1 MDHIL
6 DQQVFA
12 SVIARNTR
20 TRIGPIEGPLVTQN
34 HQSTA
39 GISARRGRRLA
50 PLAAAAAVIAVAA
63 TGCTTG
69 GGTGPGAAAAGQIST
84 DTIRTVLSADP
95 TSFAPVE
102 VRNADDY
109 AANRLLFSTL
119 VRRDEN
125 NKIVSDLASKWDI
138 TPTQG
143 TFTIR
148 GGATCSDG
156 TPITAGVVA
165 ESLKVFAAPDSKS
178 SFRPLVLGD
187 GPATVTADDAAGTVT
202 VKLALPWTDLLQGM
216 SLHATGIVCPAG
228 LKDPKALTT
237 GDVAGAFSG
246 PYTLSKKQHGVAYT
260 FALRDD
266 YKTWPA
272 YETKIEGTPAK
283 TIEASVNANASAISN
298 ELLTG
303 TKDIANIRGKD
314 TTRFDGNKDFS
325 TQVIPQGSL
334 YMMFNERPGHPFTD
348 PALRRALA
356 QALNVTAFNQ
366 AASGGLGEIYSS
378 FAHPGVP
385 CSNKDTG
392 LLIKTDPAA
401 AQKALAGVKIRMVGA
416 QIFGPNGAANTYV
429 AEALRAA
436 GADIELRNVDLA
448 TWSTDLTQKLDTW
461 DVTVMGGINAGGT
474 MYGALSTVIGTPVEK
489 GGLNWGGLENQP
501 VLDLVSKAMTQ
512 TDDAERCGTY
522 QEAQKIMIGEAHV
535 IPLASLPSQ
544 VTIRSGFAM
553 HTMNG
558 QPDESTMR
566 ITK

>member
-1 MDHIL
+1 MKQHP
-6 DQQVFA
+6 QA
-12 SVIARNTR
+12 PARTTGR
-20 TRIGPIEGPLVTQN
+20 
-34 HQSTA
+34 
-39 GISARRGRRLA
+39 RRLA
-50 PLAAAAAVIAVAA
+50 TLATAAVVVSVAA

-69 GGTGPGAAAAGQIST
+69 GASSGATAGGQVST
-84 DTIRTVLSADP
+84 DTIRTVVNADP
-95 TSFAPVE
+95 TTFAPVE

-109 AANRLLFSTL
+109 TFNRLLFSTL

-148 GGATCSDG
+148 SGATCSDG

-165 ESLKVFAAPDSKS
+165 ESLKVFASPDSKS

-187 GPATVTADDAAGTVT
+187 GPATVSADDAASTVT
-202 VKLALPWTDLLQGM
+202 IKLAQPWTDLLQGL
-216 SLHATGIVCPAG
+216 SLHATSIVCPAG
-228 LKDPKALTT
+228 LKDPKGLTT

-246 PYTLSKKQHGVAYT
+246 PYTLTKKQHGVGYT
-260 FALRDD
+260 FTLRSD

-272 YETKIEGTPAK
+272 YDKIEGTPAR
-283 TIEASVNANASAISN
+283 TIEASVNSNASAIAN

-325 TQVIPQGSL
+325 TAVIPQGSL
-334 YMMFNERPGHPFTD
+334 YMMFNEREGHPFTD
-348 PALRRALA
+348 PALRKAVA

-366 AASGGLGEIYSS
+366 AATGGLGELYSS

-385 CSNKDTG
+385 CSNKDTS
-392 LLIKTDPAA
+392 LLIKSDPAA
-401 AQKALAGVKIRMVGA
+401 AQKVLAGVKIRMVGA
-416 QIFGPNGAANTYV
+416 QVFGPNGAANTYV

-436 GADIELRNVDLA
+436 GAEIELRNVDVA
-448 TWSTDLTQKLDTW
+448 TWSTELTQKIDGW
-461 DVTVMGGINAGGT
+461 DITVMGGINAGGT
-474 MYGALSTVIGTPVEK
+474 MNGALSTVVGTPVEK
-489 GGLNWGGLENQP
+489 GGLNWGGAVNQP
-501 VLDLVSKAMTQ
+501 VVDLESKAMTQ
-512 TDDAERCGTY
+512 TDSTERCATY
-522 QEAQKIMIGEAHV
+522 QEAQKIMISDAHV
-535 IPLASLPSQ
+535 IPLSSLPSQ
-544 VTIRSGFAM
+544 VTVRSGFAM

>member
-1 MDHIL
+1 M
-6 DQQVFA
+6 
-12 SVIARNTR
+12 
-20 TRIGPIEGPLVTQN
+20 TQTFPP
-34 HQSTA
+34 TA
-39 GISARRGRRLA
+39 GNAARRGHRLA
-50 PLAAAAAVIAVAA
+50 PVATAVVAIAVVA

-69 GGTGPGAAAAGQIST
+69 TGTTAGSPAAGQVST
-84 DTIRTVLSADP
+84 DTIRTVVNADP

-109 AANRLLFSTL
+109 ASNRLLFSTL

-125 NKIVSDLASKWDI
+125 NKIVPDLATRWDI

-148 GGATCSDG
+148 SGATCADG

-165 ESLKVFAAPDSKS
+165 ESLKVFASPNSKS
-178 SFRPLVLGD
+178 SFRPLVLGQ
-187 GPATVTADDAAGTVT
+187 GPATVTADEAAGTVT
-202 VKLALPWTDLLQGM
+202 VQLAQPWTDLLQGL

-228 LKDPKALTT
+228 LKDPKALTA
-237 GDVAGAFSG
+237 GDIPGAFSG
-246 PYTLSKKQHGVAYT
+246 PYTLTKKQHGVAYT
-260 FALRDD
+260 FTLRDD
-266 YKTWPA
+266 FKAWPE
-272 YETKIEGTPAK
+272 YQTEIPGTPAK
-283 TIEASVNANASAISN
+283 TIEASVNTNASAVSN

-303 TKDIANIRGKD
+303 TKDIATIRGKD
-314 TTRFDGNKDFS
+314 ATRFDGNKDFS

-348 PALRRALA
+348 PALRQAVA
-356 QALNVTAFNQ
+356 QALNASAFNQ
-366 AASGGLGEIYSS
+366 AASGGLGELYSS

-385 CSNKDTG
+385 CSNQDEG
-392 LLIKTDPAA
+392 LLIKPDPAA
-401 AQKALAGVKIRMVGA
+401 AKAALAGVKIRMVGA
-416 QIFGPNGAANTYV
+416 QVFGPNGAANTYV

-461 DVTVMGGINAGGT
+461 DITVMGGINAGGT

-512 TDDAERCGTY
+512 TDDTERCGTY
-522 QEAQKIMIGEAHV
+522 QEAQKLMISEAHV

>member
-50 PLAAAAAVIAVAA
+50 PLAAAAAVIAVAT
-63 TGCTTG
+63 TGCTSG
-69 GGTGPGAAAAGQIST
+69 GGTGPGAAAVGQLST

-109 AANRLLFSTL
+109 AVNRLLFSTL

-125 NKIVSDLASKWDI
+125 NKIVSDLASRWDI

-202 VKLALPWTDLLQGM
+202 VKLAQPWTDLLQGM

-348 PALRRALA
+348 PALRRAVA

-392 LLIKTDPAA
+392 LLIKSDPAA
-401 AQKALAGVKIRMVGA
+401 AQQALAGVKIRMVGA

-461 DVTVMGGINAGGT
+461 DITVMGGINAGGT
-474 MYGALSTVIGTPVEK
+474 MYGALSPVIGTPVEK

-512 TDDAERCGTY
+512 TDAAQRCATY

>member
-1 MDHIL
+1 M
-6 DQQVFA
+6 
-12 SVIARNTR
+12 
-20 TRIGPIEGPLVTQN
+20 TQIFPP
-34 HQSTA
+34 TA
-39 GISARRGRRLA
+39 GTAARRGRRLA
-50 PLAAAAAVIAVAA
+50 PLAAAAVAIAVAA

-69 GGTGPGAAAAGQIST
+69 TATTGSTAAGQVST
-84 DTIRTVLSADP
+84 DTIRTVVNADP

-109 AANRLLFSTL
+109 GVNRLLFSTL

-125 NKIVSDLASKWDI
+125 NKIVPDLATKWDI

-148 GGATCSDG
+148 SGATCADG

-165 ESLKVFAAPDSKS
+165 ESLKVFASPDSKS
-178 SFRPLVLGD
+178 SFRPLVLGE

-202 VKLALPWTDLLQGM
+202 VKLAQPWTDLLQGL

-228 LKDPKALTT
+228 LKDPKALTA
-237 GDVAGAFSG
+237 GDIPGAFSG
-246 PYTLSKKQHGVAYT
+246 PYTLTKKQHGVAYT
-260 FALRDD
+260 FTLRDD
-266 YKTWPA
+266 FKAWPE
-272 YETKIEGTPAK
+272 YETEIPGTPAK
-283 TIEASVNANASAISN
+283 TIEASVNANASAVSN

-303 TKDIANIRGKD
+303 TKDIATIRGKD
-314 TTRFDGNKDFS
+314 ATRFDGNKDFS

-334 YMMFNERPGHPFTD
+334 YMMFNERPGHPFND
-348 PALRRALA
+348 PALRQAVA
-356 QALNVTAFNQ
+356 QALDATAFNQ
-366 AASGGLGEIYSS
+366 AASGGLGELYSS

-385 CSNKDTG
+385 CSNQDAG
-392 LLIKTDPAA
+392 LLIKPDPAA
-401 AQKALAGVKIRMVGA
+401 AKAALAGVKIRMVGA
-416 QIFGPNGAANTYV
+416 QVFGPNGAANTYV
-429 AEALRAA
+429 AEALRSA

-461 DVTVMGGINAGGT
+461 DITVMGGINAGGT

-501 VLDLVSKAMTQ
+501 VLDLVAKAMTQ
-512 TDDAERCGTY
+512 TDDTERCGTY
-522 QEAQKIMIGEAHV
+522 QEAQKLMISEAHV

>member
-1 MDHIL
+1 
-6 DQQVFA
+6 
-12 SVIARNTR
+12 VIQTFPPA
-20 TRIGPIEGPLVTQN
+20 
-34 HQSTA
+34 A
-39 GISARRGRRLA
+39 GTGARRGRRLA
-50 PLAAAAAVIAVAA
+50 PLAAAAVAVAVAA

-69 GGTGPGAAAAGQIST
+69 SAPAGSNAPGQAST
-84 DTIRTVLSADP
+84 DTIRTVVNADP

-109 AANRLLFSTL
+109 GINRLLFSTL

-125 NKIVSDLASKWDI
+125 NKIVPDLATKWDI

-148 GGATCSDG
+148 SGATCSDG

-165 ESLKVFAAPDSKS
+165 GSLKVFASPDSKS
-178 SFRPLVLGD
+178 SFRPLVLGE
-187 GPATVTADDAAGTVT
+187 GPAVVTADEAAGTVT
-202 VKLALPWTDLLQGM
+202 VKLAQPWTDLLQGL
-216 SLHATGIVCPAG
+216 SLHAAGIVCPAG
-228 LKDPKALTT
+228 LKDPKALTA
-237 GDVAGAFSG
+237 GDIPGAFSG
-246 PYTLSKKQHGVAYT
+246 PYTLTKKQHGVAYT
-260 FALRDD
+260 FTLRED
-266 YKTWPA
+266 YKTWPE
-272 YETKIEGTPAK
+272 YQTEISGTPAR
-283 TIEASVNANASAISN
+283 TIEASVNANASAVSN

-303 TKDIANIRGKD
+303 TKDLATIRGKD
-314 TTRFDGNKDFS
+314 ATRFGGNKDFS

-348 PALRRALA
+348 PALRKAVA
-356 QALNVTAFNQ
+356 QALDAAAFNQ
-366 AASGGLGEIYSS
+366 AASGGLGELYSS

-385 CSNKDTG
+385 CSNKDAG
-392 LLIKTDPAA
+392 LLIKSDPAA
-401 AQKALAGVKIRMVGA
+401 AKATLAGVKIRMVGA
-416 QIFGPNGAANTYV
+416 QVFGPNGAANTYV
-429 AEALRAA
+429 AEALRSA

-461 DVTVMGGINAGGT
+461 DITVMGGINAGGT

-512 TDDAERCGTY
+512 TDETERCGTY
-522 QEAQKIMIGEAHV
+522 QEAQKLMISEAHV

>member
-1 MDHIL
+1 MPHPSC
-6 DQQVFA
+6 A
-12 SVIARNTR
+12 
-20 TRIGPIEGPLVTQN
+20 RIGSTEGQFVKQN
-34 HQSTA
+34 HPSKA
-39 GISARRGRRLA
+39 GSAARPGRRLA

-69 GGTGPGAAAAGQIST
+69 GGASAGPTAGGQFST
-84 DTIRTVLSADP
+84 DTIRTVLNADP

-109 AANRLLFSTL
+109 MANRLLFSTL

-125 NKIVSDLASKWDI
+125 NKIVSDLATTWDI
-138 TPTQG
+138 TSTQG
-143 TFTIR
+143 IFTIR
-148 GGATCSDG
+148 SGAACSDG
-156 TPITAGVVA
+156 TPITASVVA
-165 ESLKVFAAPDSKS
+165 ESLKVFASPDSKS
-178 SFRPLVLGD
+178 SFRPLALGE
-187 GPATVTADDAAGTVT
+187 GPATVTADDAASTVT
-202 VKLALPWTDLLQGM
+202 IKLAQPWTDLLQGM

-228 LKDPKALTT
+228 LKDPKALTA

-246 PYTLSKKQHGVAYT
+246 PYTLAKKQHGVGYT
-260 FALRDD
+260 FTLRDD

-272 YETKIEGTPAK
+272 YETKIAGKPAT
-283 TIEASVNANASAISN
+283 TIEASVNANASAVSN

-314 TTRFDGNKDFS
+314 STRFDGNKDF
-325 TQVIPQGSL
+325 TATTIPQGSL

-348 PALRRALA
+348 PTLRKAVA

-366 AASGGLGEIYSS
+366 ATSGGLGEIYSS

-385 CSNKDTG
+385 CSNTDNS

-401 AQKALAGVKIRMVGA
+401 AQQALAGVKIRMVGA
-416 QIFGPNGAANTYV
+416 QVFGPNGAANTYV

-461 DVTVMGGINAGGT
+461 DITVMGGINAGGT
-474 MYGALSTVIGTPVEK
+474 MFGALSTVVGTPVEK

-501 VLDLVSKAMTQ
+501 VLDLVAKAMAQ
-512 TDDAERCGTY
+512 TDATERCATY
-522 QEAQKIMIGEAHV
+522 EEAQKVMIGEAHV
-535 IPLASLPSQ
+535 VPLASLPSQ

>member
-1 MDHIL
+1 MI
-6 DQQVFA
+6 QK
-12 SVIARNTR
+12 
-20 TRIGPIEGPLVTQN
+20 

-39 GISARRGRRLA
+39 GTSARLGRRLA
-50 PLAAAAAVIAVAA
+50 TLAAAAAAITVAA

-69 GGTGPGAAAAGQIST
+69 AGSGAAASGEVST
-84 DTIRTVLSADP
+84 DTINTVLSADP

-109 AANRLLFSTL
+109 MANRLLFSTL

-148 GGATCSDG
+148 DGATCSDG

-165 ESLKVFAAPDSKS
+165 ESLKVFASPDSKS
-178 SFRPLVLGD
+178 SFRPLVLGE
-187 GPATVTADDAAGTVT
+187 GPAKVTADESAGTVT
-202 VKLALPWTDLLQGM
+202 VKLAQPWTDLLQGM

-228 LKDPKALTT
+228 LKDPKGLTA
-237 GDVAGAFSG
+237 GDIAGAFSG
-246 PYTLSKKQHGVAYT
+246 PYALTKKQHGVGYSFT
-260 FALRDD
+260 LRDD
-266 YKTWPA
+266 YTTWPA

-303 TKDIANIRGKD
+303 TKDIATIRGKD
-314 TTRFDGNKDFS
+314 STRFEGNQEFS
-325 TQVIPQGSL
+325 TETIPQGSL

-348 PALRRALA
+348 PALRKAVA
-356 QALNVTAFNQ
+356 QALNTTAFNQ
-366 AASGGLGEIYSS
+366 ATSGGLGEVYTS

-385 CSNKDTG
+385 CSSTDTE
-392 LLIKTDPAA
+392 LLIQSDPAA
-401 AQKALAGVKIRMVGA
+401 SQKALAGVKIRMVGA
-416 QIFGPNGAANTYV
+416 QIFGPNGASNTYV

-436 GADIELRNVDLA
+436 GADIELSNVDLA
-448 TWSTDLTQKLDTW
+448 TWSTELTQKVDTW
-461 DVTVMGGINAGGT
+461 DLTVMGGINAGGT
-474 MYGALSTVIGTPVEK
+474 MFGALSTVIGTPVEQ

-501 VLDLVSKAMTQ
+501 VLDLVAKAMKQ
-512 TDDAERCGTY
+512 TDPSERCGTY
-522 QEAQKIMIGEAHV
+522 QEAQRVMIGQAHV

>member
-1 MDHIL
+1 MIQTFPHT
-6 DQQVFA
+6 
-12 SVIARNTR
+12 S
-20 TRIGPIEGPLVTQN
+20 G
-34 HQSTA
+34 TA
-39 GISARRGRRLA
+39 VRRGRRLA
-50 PLAAAAAVIAVAA
+50 PLAAAAVAVVVAA

-69 GGTGPGAAAAGQIST
+69 GTPTTGSPAAGQAST
-84 DTIRTVLSADP
+84 DTIRAVVNADP

-109 AANRLLFSTL
+109 GINRLLFSTL

-125 NKIVSDLASKWDI
+125 NQIVPDLATKWDI

-148 GGATCSDG
+148 SGATCADG

-165 ESLKVFAAPDSKS
+165 ESLKVFASPDSKS
-178 SFRPLVLGD
+178 SFRPLVLGE

-202 VKLALPWTDLLQGM
+202 VKLAQPWTDLLQGL

-228 LKDPKALTT
+228 LKDPKALTA
-237 GDVAGAFSG
+237 GDIPGAFSG
-246 PYTLSKKQHGVAYT
+246 PYTLTKKQHGVAYT
-260 FALRDD
+260 FTLREDF
-266 YKTWPA
+266 KAWPEYRTEIA
-272 YETKIEGTPAK
+272 GTPAK
-283 TIEASVNANASAISN
+283 TIEVSVNANASAVSN
-298 ELLTG
+298 ELLTA
-303 TKDIANIRGKD
+303 TKDLATIRGKD
-314 TTRFDGNKDFS
+314 ATRFDGNKDFS

-334 YMMFNERPGHPFTD
+334 YIMFNERTGHPFTD
-348 PALRRALA
+348 PALRKAVA
-356 QALNVTAFNQ
+356 QALDATAFNQ
-366 AASGGLGEIYSS
+366 AASGGLGELYSS

-385 CSNKDTG
+385 CSNKDAG
-392 LLIKTDPAA
+392 LLIKSDPAA
-401 AQKALAGVKIRMVGA
+401 AKATLTGVKIRMVGA
-416 QIFGPNGAANTYV
+416 QVFGANGAANTYV
-429 AEALRAA
+429 AEALRSA

-501 VLDLVSKAMTQ
+501 VLDMVSKAMTQ
-512 TDDAERCGTY
+512 TDDTERCATY
-522 QEAQKIMIGEAHV
+522 QDAQKLMISEAHV
-535 IPLASLPSQ
+535 VPLASLPSQ

>member
-1 MDHIL
+1 M
-6 DQQVFA
+6 
-12 SVIARNTR
+12 
-20 TRIGPIEGPLVTQN
+20 TQ
-34 HQSTA
+34 TFPPAA
-39 GISARRGRRLA
+39 GIAARPGRRLA
-50 PLAAAAAVIAVAA
+50 PFAAVAVAIAVAA

-69 GGTGPGAAAAGQIST
+69 TATTGSTAGQAST
-84 DTIRTVLSADP
+84 DTIRTVVNADP

-109 AANRLLFSTL
+109 GINRLLFSTL

-125 NKIVSDLASKWDI
+125 NKIVPDLATKWDI

-148 GGATCSDG
+148 SGASCADG

-165 ESLKVFAAPDSKS
+165 ESLKVFASPDSKS
-178 SFRPLVLGD
+178 SFRPLVLGE

-202 VKLALPWTDLLQGM
+202 VKLAQPWTDLLQGL

-228 LKDPKALTT
+228 LKDPKALTA
-237 GDVAGAFSG
+237 GDIPGAFSG
-246 PYTLSKKQHGVAYT
+246 PYTLTKKQHGVAYT
-260 FALRDD
+260 FTLRDD
-266 YKTWPA
+266 YKAWPEYQTEIA
-272 YETKIEGTPAK
+272 GTPAR
-283 TIEASVNANASAISN
+283 TIEASVNANASAVSN

-303 TKDIANIRGKD
+303 TKDLATIRGKD
-314 TTRFDGNKDFS
+314 ATRFAGNKDFS

-348 PALRRALA
+348 PALRKAVA
-356 QALNVTAFNQ
+356 QALDATAFNQ
-366 AASGGLGEIYSS
+366 AASGGLGELYSS

-392 LLIKTDPAA
+392 LLIKPDPAA
-401 AQKALAGVKIRMVGA
+401 AKAALAGVKIRMVGA
-416 QIFGPNGAANTYV
+416 QVFGPNGAANTYV
-429 AEALRAA
+429 AEALRSA

-461 DVTVMGGINAGGT
+461 DITVMGGINAGGT

-512 TDDAERCGTY
+512 TDETERCGTY
-522 QEAQKIMIGEAHV
+522 QEAQKLMISEAHV

>member
-1 MDHIL
+1 MK
-6 DQQVFA
+6 
-12 SVIARNTR
+12 
-20 TRIGPIEGPLVTQN
+20 QN
-34 HQSTA
+34 SQSTA
-39 GISARRGRRLA
+39 DSVARRGRRSV
-50 PLAAAAAVIAVAA
+50 PLAAAVAVIAVA

-69 GGTGPGAAAAGQIST
+69 GTGSAPAASGQVST
-84 DTIRTVLSADP
+84 DTIRTVVNADP

-109 AANRLLFSTL
+109 TFNRLLFSTL

-125 NKIVSDLASKWDI
+125 NKIVSDLASKWEI

-148 GGATCSDG
+148 DGATCSDG
-156 TPITAGVVA
+156 TPITASVVA
-165 ESLKVFAAPDSKS
+165 ESLKVFASPDSKS
-178 SFRPLVLGD
+178 SFRTLALGD
-187 GPATVTADDAAGTVT
+187 GPATVTADDAASTVT
-202 VKLALPWTDLLQGM
+202 VKLAQPWTDLLQGM

-228 LKDPKALTT
+228 LKDPEALTA
-237 GDVAGAFSG
+237 GDVPGAFSG
-246 PYTLSKKQHGVAYT
+246 PYTLTKKQHGVGYT
-260 FALRDD
+260 FTLRED

-283 TIEASVNANASAISN
+283 TIEASVNANASAVSN

-303 TKDIANIRGKD
+303 TRDIANIRGKD
-314 TTRFDGNKDFS
+314 TTRFDGNKDF
-325 TQVIPQGSL
+325 TTEVIPQGSL
-334 YMMFNERPGHPFTD
+334 YIMFNERPGHPFTD
-348 PALRRALA
+348 AALRKAVA
-356 QALNVTAFNQ
+356 QALDAKAFNQ

-392 LLIKTDPAA
+392 LLIKTDPSAA
-401 AQKALAGVKIRMVGA
+401 AKTLAGIKIRMVGA
-416 QIFGPNGAANTYV
+416 QVFGPNGAANTYV

-448 TWSTDLTQKLDTW
+448 TWSTDLTQNIDSW

-474 MYGALSTVIGTPVEK
+474 MYGALSPVIGPPVEK
-489 GGLNWGGLENQP
+489 GGLNWGGFENQP
-501 VLDLVSKAMTQ
+501 VLDIVAKAMTQ
-512 TDDAERCGTY
+512 TDDAQRCKTY
-522 QEAQKIMIGEAHV
+522 QDAQKIMIQEAHV
-535 IPLASLPSQ
+535 VPLASLPSQ

-553 HTMNG
+553 QTFNG

>member
-12 SVIARNTR
+12 LLPHCPA
-20 TRIGPIEGPLVTQN
+20 LVPDQPKDHFVKQN

-39 GISARRGRRLA
+39 GNVARRGRSLV
-50 PLAAAAAVIAVAA
+50 PLAAAAAVIAVVT

-69 GGTGPGAAAAGQIST
+69 GASGGATVAGKVST
-84 DTIRTVLSADP
+84 DTIRTVLNADP

-109 AANRLLFSTL
+109 MANRLLFSTL

-125 NKIVSDLASKWDI
+125 NKIVSDLATKWDI

-148 GGATCSDG
+148 SGATCSDG

-165 ESLKVFAAPDSKS
+165 ESLKVFASPDSKS
-178 SFRPLVLGD
+178 SFRPLVLGE
-187 GPATVTADDAAGTVT
+187 GPATVTADDAASTVT
-202 VKLALPWTDLLQGM
+202 VKLAQPWTDLLQGM

-228 LKDPKALTT
+228 LKDPKALTA

-246 PYTLSKKQHGVAYT
+246 PYTLTKKQHGVGYT
-260 FALRDD
+260 FTLRDD

-314 TTRFDGNKDFS
+314 STRFDGNKDFS
-325 TQVIPQGSL
+325 TTTIPQGSL
-334 YMMFNERPGHPFTD
+334 YMMFNERPGHPFAD
-348 PALRRALA
+348 PAIRQAVA

-385 CSNKDTG
+385 CSNKDTS
-392 LLIKTDPAA
+392 LLIKPDPAA
-401 AQKALAGVKIRMVGA
+401 AQKVLAGVKIRMVGA
-416 QIFGPNGAANTYV
+416 QVFGPNGAANTYV

-436 GADIELRNVDLA
+436 GTDIELRNVDLA

-461 DVTVMGGINAGGT
+461 DITVMGGINAGGT
-474 MYGALSTVIGTPVEK
+474 MFGALSTVIGTPVEK

-501 VLDLVSKAMTQ
+501 VLDLVAKAMTQ
-512 TDDAERCGTY
+512 TDPTERCGTY
-522 QEAQKIMIGEAHV
+522 QEAQKVMISEAHV

-544 VTIRSGFAM
+544 ITIRSGFAM

>member
-1 MDHIL
+1 M
-6 DQQVFA
+6 
-12 SVIARNTR
+12 
-20 TRIGPIEGPLVTQN
+20 TQTFPP
-34 HQSTA
+34 TA
-39 GISARRGRRLA
+39 GNAARRGRRLA
-50 PLAAAAAVIAVAA
+50 PLAAAAVAIAIAA

-69 GGTGPGAAAAGQIST
+69 TAATGSGAAGQAST
-84 DTIRTVLSADP
+84 DTIRTVINADP

-109 AANRLLFSTL
+109 GVNRLLFSTL

-125 NKIVSDLASKWDI
+125 NKIVPDLATKWDI

-148 GGATCSDG
+148 SGGTCADG

-165 ESLKVFAAPDSKS
+165 ESLKVFASPDSKS
-178 SFRPLVLGD
+178 SFRPLVLGG

-202 VKLALPWTDLLQGM
+202 VKLAQPWTDLLQGL

-228 LKDPKALTT
+228 LKDPKALTA
-237 GDVAGAFSG
+237 GDVPGAFSG
-246 PYTLSKKQHGVAYT
+246 PYTLTKKQHGVGYT
-260 FALRDD
+260 FTLRDD
-266 YKTWPA
+266 FKAWPE
-272 YETKIEGTPAK
+272 YQTEIPGTPAR
-283 TIEASVNANASAISN
+283 TIEASVNANASAVSN

-303 TKDIANIRGKD
+303 TKDIATIRGKD
-314 TTRFDGNKDFS
+314 ATRFDGNKDFS
-325 TQVIPQGSL
+325 AQVIPQGSL

-348 PALRRALA
+348 PALRKAVAHALDA
-356 QALNVTAFNQ
+356 TAFNQ
-366 AASGGLGEIYSS
+366 AASGGLGELYSS

-385 CSNKDTG
+385 CSNKDNG

-401 AQKALAGVKIRMVGA
+401 AKATLAGVKIRMVGA
-416 QIFGPNGAANTYV
+416 QVFGPNGAANTYV
-429 AEALRAA
+429 AEALRSA

-489 GGLNWGGLENQP
+489 GGLNWGGLENKP

-512 TDDAERCGTY
+512 ADDTERCATY
-522 QEAQKIMIGEAHV
+522 QEAQKLMINEAHV

>member
-1 MDHIL
+1 MK
-6 DQQVFA
+6 
-12 SVIARNTR
+12 
-20 TRIGPIEGPLVTQN
+20 QN

-39 GISARRGRRLA
+39 GNFARRGRGLV
-50 PLAAAAAVIAVAA
+50 PLAAAAAVIAVVT

-69 GGTGPGAAAAGQIST
+69 GASGGATAAGKVST
-84 DTIRTVLSADP
+84 DTIRTVLNADP

-109 AANRLLFSTL
+109 MANRLLFSTL

-125 NKIVSDLASKWDI
+125 NQIVSDLATKWDV
-138 TPTQG
+138 TPTEG

-148 GGATCSDG
+148 SGAACSDG

-165 ESLKVFAAPDSKS
+165 ESLKVFASPGSKS
-178 SFRPLVLGD
+178 SFRPLVLGE
-187 GPATVTADDAAGTVT
+187 GPATVTSDDAANTVT
-202 VKLALPWTDLLQGM
+202 VKLAQPWTDLLQGM

-228 LKDPKALTT
+228 LKDPKALTA

-246 PYTLSKKQHGVAYT
+246 PYTLTKKQHGVGYT
-260 FALRDD
+260 FTLRDD

-283 TIEASVNANASAISN
+283 TIEASVNANASAVSN

-314 TTRFDGNKDFS
+314 STRFDGNKDFS
-325 TQVIPQGSL
+325 TKTVPQGSL
-334 YMMFNERPGHPFTD
+334 YMMFNERPGHPFAD
-348 PALRRALA
+348 PALRKAVA

-385 CSNKDTG
+385 CSNKDTS
-392 LLIKTDPAA
+392 LLITPDPAA
-401 AQKALAGVKIRMVGA
+401 AQKALTGIKIRMVGA
-416 QIFGPNGAANTYV
+416 QVFGPNGAANTYV

-461 DVTVMGGINAGGT
+461 DITVMGGINAGGT
-474 MYGALSTVIGTPVEK
+474 MFGALSPVIGTPVEK

-501 VLDLVSKAMTQ
+501 VLDLVAKATTQ
-512 TDDAERCGTY
+512 TDPTERCGTY

-535 IPLASLPSQ
+535 IPMASLPSQ
-544 VTIRSGFAM
+544 ITTRSGFAM

>member
-1 MDHIL
+1 M
-6 DQQVFA
+6 
-12 SVIARNTR
+12 
-20 TRIGPIEGPLVTQN
+20 TQIFPPM
-34 HQSTA
+34 A
-39 GISARRGRRLA
+39 APAARRGRRLA
-50 PLAAAAAVIAVAA
+50 PFAAAAVVIAVAA

-69 GGTGPGAAAAGQIST
+69 AATTPGSTAAGQVST
-84 DTIRTVLSADP
+84 DTIRTVVNADP

-109 AANRLLFSTL
+109 AVNRFLFSTL

-125 NKIVSDLASKWDI
+125 NKIVPDLASKWDI
-138 TPTQG
+138 TPTRG

-148 GGATCSDG
+148 RGATCVDG

-165 ESLKVFAAPDSKS
+165 ESLKVFASPDSKS
-178 SFRPLVLGD
+178 SFRPLVLGE
-187 GPATVTADDAAGTVT
+187 GPATVTADDAAGTVI
-202 VKLALPWTDLLQGM
+202 VELAQPWTDLLQGL

-228 LKDPKALTT
+228 LADPKALTA
-237 GDVAGAFSG
+237 GDVPGAFSG
-246 PYTLSKKQHGVAYT
+246 PYTLTKKQHGVAYT
-260 FALRDD
+260 FTLRDG
-266 YKTWPA
+266 YKAWPE
-272 YETKIEGTPAK
+272 YQTEIPGTPAR
-283 TIEASVNANASAISN
+283 TIEASVNANASAVSN

-303 TKDIANIRGKD
+303 AKDIATIRGKD
-314 TTRFDGNKDFS
+314 ATRFDGNKDFS
-325 TQVIPQGSL
+325 AQVIPQGSL

-348 PALRRALA
+348 PALRKAVA
-356 QALNVTAFNQ
+356 QALDPTAFNQ
-366 AASGGLGEIYSS
+366 AASGGLGELYSS

-392 LLIKTDPAA
+392 RLIKSDPAA
-401 AQKALAGVKIRMVGA
+401 AKAALAGVRIRMVGA
-416 QIFGPNGAANTYV
+416 QVFGPNGAANTYV

-461 DVTVMGGINAGGT
+461 DITVMGGINAGGT

-501 VLDLVSKAMTQ
+501 ALDLVSEAMTQ
-512 TDDAERCGTY
+512 TDDSERCGTY
-522 QEAQKIMIGEAHV
+522 QEVQKLMIGDAHV
-535 IPLASLPSQ
+535 IPLAGLPAQ

>member
-1 MDHIL
+1 
-6 DQQVFA
+6 
-12 SVIARNTR
+12 
-20 TRIGPIEGPLVTQN
+20 VTQTFPP
-34 HQSTA
+34 TA
-39 GISARRGRRLA
+39 GTAARRGRRLA
-50 PLAAAAAVIAVAA
+50 PWAAAAAVIAVAA

-69 GGTGPGAAAAGQIST
+69 TATGSTAPGQVST
-84 DTIRTVLSADP
+84 DTIRTVVNADP

-109 AANRLLFSTL
+109 AVNRLLFSTL

-125 NKIVSDLASKWDI
+125 NKIVPDLATKWDV

-148 GGATCSDG
+148 SGATCADG

-165 ESLKVFAAPDSKS
+165 ESLKVFASPDSKS
-178 SFRPLVLGD
+178 SFRPLVLGE

-202 VKLALPWTDLLQGM
+202 VKLAQPWTDLLQGL

-228 LKDPKALTT
+228 LKDPKALTA
-237 GDVAGAFSG
+237 GNIPGAFSG
-246 PYTLSKKQHGVAYT
+246 PYTLTKKQHGVAYT
-260 FALRDD
+260 FTLRQDF
-266 YKTWPA
+266 KAWPEYQTEIA
-272 YETKIEGTPAK
+272 GTPAK
-283 TIEASVNANASAISN
+283 TIEASVNANASAVSN
-298 ELLTG
+298 ELLTA
-303 TKDIANIRGKD
+303 TKDLATIRGKD
-314 TTRFDGNKDFS
+314 ATRFDGNKDFT

-348 PALRRALA
+348 PALRKAVA
-356 QALNVTAFNQ
+356 QALDSTAFNQ
-366 AASGGLGEIYSS
+366 AASGGLGELYSS

-392 LLIKTDPAA
+392 LLIMSDTAA
-401 AQKALAGVKIRMVGA
+401 AKATLAGVKIRMVGA
-416 QIFGPNGAANTYV
+416 QVFGPNGAANTYV
-429 AEALRAA
+429 AEALRSA

-461 DVTVMGGINAGGT
+461 DITVMGGINAGGT

-489 GGLNWGGLENQP
+489 GGLNWGGLENHP

-522 QEAQKIMIGEAHV
+522 QEAQKLMISEAHV

>member
-1 MDHIL
+1 MI
-6 DQQVFA
+6 QK
-12 SVIARNTR
+12 
-20 TRIGPIEGPLVTQN
+20 

-39 GISARRGRRLA
+39 GTSAPLGRRLA
-50 PLAAAAAVIAVAA
+50 TLAAAAAAITVAA

-69 GGTGPGAAAAGQIST
+69 AGSGAGAPASGEVST
-84 DTIRTVLSADP
+84 DTINTVLSADP

-109 AANRLLFSTL
+109 MANRLLYSTL

-148 GGATCSDG
+148 DGATCSDG
-156 TPITAGVVA
+156 TPITASVVA
-165 ESLKVFAAPDSKS
+165 DSLKVFASPDSKS
-178 SFRPLVLGD
+178 SFRTLALGD
-187 GPATVTADDAAGTVT
+187 GPATVTADDSAGTVT
-202 VKLALPWTDLLQGM
+202 VKLAQPWTDLLQGM
-216 SLHATGIVCPAG
+216 SLHATGIACPAG
-228 LKDPKALTT
+228 LNDPKGLTA

-246 PYTLSKKQHGVAYT
+246 PYTLTKKQHGVGYSFT
-260 FALRDD
+260 LRDD
-266 YKTWPA
+266 YTTWPA
-272 YETKIEGTPAK
+272 FETKIEGTPAK

-303 TKDIANIRGKD
+303 TKDIATIRGKD
-314 TTRFDGNKDFS
+314 STRFEGNQDFN
-325 TQVIPQGSL
+325 TETIPQGSM
-334 YMMFNERPGHPFTD
+334 YIMFNERPGHPFAD
-348 PALRRALA
+348 PTLRKAVA
-356 QALNVTAFNQ
+356 QALNANAFNQ
-366 AASGGLGEIYSS
+366 ATSGGLGEVYTS

-385 CSNKDTG
+385 CSSTDTE
-392 LLIKTDPAA
+392 LLIKSDPAA

-416 QIFGPNGAANTYV
+416 QIFGPNGASNTYV

-448 TWSTDLTQKLDTW
+448 TWSTELTQKIDTW

-474 MYGALSTVIGTPVEK
+474 MYGALSPVIGPPVEQ
-489 GGLNWGGLENQP
+489 GGLNWGGFENQP
-501 VLDLVSKAMTQ
+501 VLDIVTKAMTQ
-512 TDDAERCGTY
+512 TDPTERCGTY
-522 QEAQKIMIGEAHV
+522 QEAQKVMIGEAHV
-535 IPLASLPSQ
+535 VPLASLPSQ

>member
-1 MDHIL
+1 
-6 DQQVFA
+6 
-12 SVIARNTR
+12 VIQTF
-20 TRIGPIEGPLVTQN
+20 P
-34 HQSTA
+34 HTA
-39 GISARRGRRLA
+39 GTVARRGRRLA
-50 PLAAAAAVIAVAA
+50 PLAAAAVAIAVAA

-69 GGTGPGAAAAGQIST
+69 TATTGSTAAGQAST
-84 DTIRTVLSADP
+84 DTIRTVVNADP

-109 AANRLLFSTL
+109 GINRLLFSTL

-125 NKIVSDLASKWDI
+125 NKIVPDLATKWDI

-148 GGATCSDG
+148 SGATCSDG

-165 ESLKVFAAPDSKS
+165 ESLKVFASPDSKS
-178 SFRPLVLGD
+178 SFRPLVLGE

-202 VKLALPWTDLLQGM
+202 VKLAQPWTDLLQGL

-228 LKDPKALTT
+228 LKDPKALTA
-237 GDVAGAFSG
+237 GDIPGAFSG
-246 PYTLSKKQHGVAYT
+246 PYTLTKKQHGVAYT
-260 FALRDD
+260 FTLREDF
-266 YKTWPA
+266 KAWPEYRTEIA
-272 YETKIEGTPAK
+272 GTPAK
-283 TIEASVNANASAISN
+283 TIEASVNANASAVSN

-303 TKDIANIRGKD
+303 TKDVATIRGKD
-314 TTRFDGNKDFS
+314 ATRFDGNKDFS

-334 YMMFNERPGHPFTD
+334 YMMFNERPGHPFND
-348 PALRRALA
+348 AALRKAVA
-356 QALNVTAFNQ
+356 QALDATAFNQ
-366 AASGGLGEIYSS
+366 AASGGLGELYSS

-385 CSNKDTG
+385 CSNKDAG
-392 LLIKTDPAA
+392 LLIKADPTAA
-401 AQKALAGVKIRMVGA
+401 KATLAGVKIRMVGA
-416 QIFGPNGAANTYV
+416 QVFGPNGAANTYV
-429 AEALRAA
+429 AEALRSA

-461 DVTVMGGINAGGT
+461 DITVMGGINAGGT

-501 VLDLVSKAMTQ
+501 VLDLVAKAMTQ
-512 TDDAERCGTY
+512 TNDTERCGTY
-522 QEAQKIMIGEAHV
+522 QEAQKLMISEAHV

>member
-1 MDHIL
+1 MI
-6 DQQVFA
+6 QTF
-12 SVIARNTR
+12 
-20 TRIGPIEGPLVTQN
+20 PP
-34 HQSTA
+34 TA
-39 GISARRGRRLA
+39 GTAARRGRRLA
-50 PLAAAAAVIAVAA
+50 PLAAAAVAIAVAA

-69 GGTGPGAAAAGQIST
+69 SAPTGSTAAGQAST
-84 DTIRTVLSADP
+84 DTIRTVVNADP

-109 AANRLLFSTL
+109 GINRLLFSTL

-125 NKIVSDLASKWDI
+125 NKIVPDLATKWDI

-148 GGATCSDG
+148 SGATCSDG

-165 ESLKVFAAPDSKS
+165 ESLKVFASPDSKS
-178 SFRPLVLGD
+178 SFRPLVLGE
-187 GPATVTADDAAGTVT
+187 GPAIVTADDAAGTVT
-202 VKLALPWTDLLQGM
+202 VKLAQPWTDLLQGL

-228 LKDPKALTT
+228 LKDPKALTA
-237 GDVAGAFSG
+237 GDIPGAFSG
-246 PYTLSKKQHGVAYT
+246 PYTLTKKQHGVAYT
-260 FALRDD
+260 FTLRED
-266 YKTWPA
+266 YKAWPE
-272 YETKIEGTPAK
+272 YQTEISGTPAR
-283 TIEASVNANASAISN
+283 TIEASVNANASAVSN

-303 TKDIANIRGKD
+303 TKDLATIRGKD
-314 TTRFDGNKDFS
+314 ATRFDGNKDFS

-348 PALRRALA
+348 PALRRAVA
-356 QALNVTAFNQ
+356 QALDSTAFNQ
-366 AASGGLGEIYSS
+366 ATSGGLGELYSS

-385 CSNKDTG
+385 CSNKDAG
-392 LLIKTDPAA
+392 LLIKSDPAA
-401 AQKALAGVKIRMVGA
+401 AKATLTGVKIRMVGA
-416 QIFGPNGAANTYV
+416 QVFGPNGAANTYV
-429 AEALRAA
+429 AEALRSA

-461 DVTVMGGINAGGT
+461 DITVMGGINAGGT

-512 TDDAERCGTY
+512 TDDTERCGTY
-522 QEAQKIMIGEAHV
+522 QEAQKLMISEAHV

>member
-1 MDHIL
+1 MIQKH
-6 DQQVFA
+6 QVPA
-12 SVIARNTR
+12 SA
-20 TRIGPIEGPLVTQN
+20 
-34 HQSTA
+34 
-39 GISARRGRRLA
+39 SARLRRPLL
-50 PLAAAAAVIAVAA
+50 PLAAAAAVVAIAA

-69 GGTGPGAAAAGQIST
+69 GASGNSAAAAGKAST
-84 DTIRTVLSADP
+84 DTIRTVFNADP
-95 TSFAPVE
+95 TTFAPVE

-109 AANRLLFSTL
+109 MANRLLFSTL

-125 NKIVSDLASKWDI
+125 NKIVSDLATKWDI

-148 GGATCSDG
+148 DGATCSDG
-156 TPITAGVVA
+156 TPINAGVVA
-165 ESLKVFAAPDSKS
+165 ESLKVFASPDSKS

-187 GPATVTADDAAGTVT
+187 GPATVTADDTAGTVT
-202 VKLALPWTDLLQGM
+202 VKLAQPWTDLLQGM

-228 LKDPKALTT
+228 LKDPKSLTA

-246 PYTLSKKQHGVAYT
+246 PYTLTKKQHGVGYT
-260 FALRDD
+260 FTLRDD

-283 TIEASVNANASAISN
+283 TIEASVNANASAVSN

-314 TTRFDGNKDFS
+314 STRFDGNKDFS
-325 TQVIPQGSL
+325 TTTIPQGSL

-348 PALRRALA
+348 PTLRTAVA

-385 CSNKDTG
+385 CSNKDTS
-392 LLIKTDPAA
+392 LLIKPDAGA
-401 AQKALAGVKIRMVGA
+401 AQKALTGVRIRMVGA
-416 QIFGPNGAANTYV
+416 QVFGPNGAANTYV

-448 TWSTDLTQKLDTW
+448 TWSTDLTQKIDTW
-461 DVTVMGGINAGGT
+461 DLTVMGGINAGGT
-474 MYGALSTVIGTPVEK
+474 MFGALSTVIGTPVEK

-501 VLDLVSKAMTQ
+501 VLDLVAKAMTQ
-512 TDDAERCGTY
+512 TDPTERCATY
-522 QEAQKIMIGEAHV
+522 QDAQKVMISEAHV

-544 VTIRSGFAM
+544 ITIRSGFTM

>member
-1 MDHIL
+1 M
-6 DQQVFA
+6 
-12 SVIARNTR
+12 
-20 TRIGPIEGPLVTQN
+20 TQTFPPAAG
-34 HQSTA
+34 TA
-39 GISARRGRRLA
+39 ARRGRRLA

-69 GGTGPGAAAAGQIST
+69 AATTTGSTAGGQVST
-84 DTIRTVLSADP
+84 DTIRTVVNADP

-109 AANRLLFSTL
+109 AVNRLLFSTL

-125 NKIVSDLASKWDI
+125 NRIVPDLATKWDI

-148 GGATCSDG
+148 SGATCADG

-165 ESLKVFAAPDSKS
+165 ESLKVFASPDSKS
-178 SFRPLVLGD
+178 NFRTLVLGE
-187 GPATVTADDAAGTVT
+187 GPATVTADDAAATVT
-202 VKLALPWTDLLQGM
+202 VQLAQPWTDLLQGL

-228 LKDPKALTT
+228 LKDPKALTA
-237 GDVAGAFSG
+237 GDIPGAFSG
-246 PYTLSKKQHGVAYT
+246 PYTLTKKQHGVNYT
-260 FALRDD
+260 FTLRDD
-266 YKTWPA
+266 YKAWPEYQTEIA
-272 YETKIEGTPAK
+272 GTPAR
-283 TIEASVNANASAISN
+283 TIEASVNANASAVSN

-303 TKDIANIRGKD
+303 TKDLANIRGKD
-314 TTRFDGNKDFS
+314 ATRFDGSKDFS

-348 PALRRALA
+348 PTLRKAVA
-356 QALNVTAFNQ
+356 QALDATAFNQ
-366 AASGGLGEIYSS
+366 AASGGLGELYSS

-385 CSNKDTG
+385 CSNKDTA
-392 LLIKTDPAA
+392 LLITSDPAA
-401 AQKALAGVKIRMVGA
+401 AKTALAGVKIRMVGA
-416 QIFGPNGAANTYV
+416 QVFGPNGAANTYV
-429 AEALRAA
+429 AEALRSA

-448 TWSTDLTQKLDTW
+448 TWSTDLTQKPDTW
-461 DVTVMGGINAGGT
+461 DITVMGGINAGGT

-501 VLDLVSKAMTQ
+501 VLDLVAKAMTQ
-512 TDDAERCGTY
+512 TDDTERCGTY
-522 QEAQKIMIGEAHV
+522 QEAQKLMISEAHV